1 MKKISSVCAI
11 AAALA
16 LSACGA
22 DKAKATT
29 DAAAPAAETA
39 AKAADAAKTADT
51 AKQATDAG
59 QTEIQKQSYTFGVKV
74 GSDIKQYIEKSNE
87 IGVAVEQ
94 DLIVKGFTDGIAG
107 AGNMDPAE
115 MQTLL
120 QSLQQAQQAAHA
132 KKQQVDSEKAK
143 GEGVAYLAA
152 NAKKDGI
159 KTTESGLQYEVVS
172 AGKGDK
178 PTADDK
184 VTVHYTGTLIDG
196 TKFDSSVDRGQPATF
211 MLKQV
216 IKGWTEGVQ
225 LMTVGSKFRF
235 YIPYDLAYGERGSA
249 QIPPFSALIFDVE
262 LISIGEEKKEE
273 KAEKTG
279 E

>member
-39 AKAADAAKTADT
+39 AKTADT
-51 AKQATDAG
+51 AKQAVDAG
-59 QTEIQKQSYTFGVKV
+59 QSEIQKQSYTFGVKV

-107 AGNMDPAE
+107 GGNMDPAE
-115 MQTLL
+115 MQALL

-159 KTTESGLQYEVVS
+159 KTTESGLQYQVVS
-172 AGKGDK
+172 EGKGDK

-235 YIPYDLAYGERGSA
+235 YIPYDLAYGERGSG

-273 KAEKTG
+273 KAETTG